1 MLLQVKDLR
10 SHFFTEEGVVKA
22 VDGVSFDLAEG
33 ETLGI
38 VGETGCGKT
47 VAALS
52 IMRLLSSPGQ
62 IVGGEVLFKGEDLLK
77 KSDDKMRRIRGGEIS
92 MVFQDPA
99 TSFNPVFN
107 IGDQI
112 AEILQVQMGL
122 GKRKALEKARDML
135 ELVKIPKAGEMLHQY
150 PHELS
155 GGMRQ
160 RAMIAMA
167 LACKPDLVIAD
178 EPTTAL
184 DVTIQAQI
192 LEILK
197 ELIRDFHVSVLL
209 ITHNLG
215 VVAEICDRV
224 AVMRRGKIIEQGDV
238 KQVFNKPKSE
248 YTRDLLDVVRALY
261 GGVE

>member
-1 MLLQVKDLR
+1 MLLRVKDLM
-10 SHFFTEEGVVKA
+10 SYFFTEEGVIKA
-22 VDGVSFDLAEG
+22 VDGVSFDLDEG

-47 VAALS
+47 VTALS
-52 IMRLLSSPGQ
+52 IMRLLPSPGR
-62 IVGGEVLFKGEDLLK
+62 IIGGEVLFKGEALLK
-77 KSDDKMRRIRGGEIS
+77 KSEDEIRRIRGREIS
-92 MVFQDPA
+92 MIFQDPL
-99 TSFNPVFN
+99 TSFNPVFK

-112 AEILQVQMGL
+112 AEILQVHMGL
-122 GKRKALEKARDML
+122 DKRDALEKARDML
-135 ELVKIPKAGEMLHQY
+135 ELVKIPRAGEVLHQH

-167 LACKPDLVIAD
+167 LACKPDLIIAD

-192 LEILK
+192 LELLK
-197 ELIRDFHVSVLL
+197 ELIRDFRVSVLL

-224 AVMRRGKIIEQGDV
+224 AVMHKGKILEQGDV
-238 KQVFNKPKSE
+238 RQVFNKPKSE
-248 YTRDLLDVVRALY
+248 YTRGLLDVVHALY

>member
-62 IVGGEVLFKGEDLLK
+62 IVGGEVLFKGEDILK
-77 KSDDKMRRIRGGEIS
+77 KSDDEMRRIRGGEIS

-122 GKRKALEKARDML
+122 DKRKALEKARDML